1 MSLSLSNYREWLPFA
16 FIIIGVVI
24 ALIAPFLSKGR
35 QRRQE
40 TAQLLTAFR
49 TSLHAHDMEHWKEI
63 YHGTRQ
69 GAFAPAGHFMNKL
82 GKPVPLDSMWT
93 AGSDDHTAIQ
103 RMAECMEKAC
113 AKMLTHTVDIKTLW
127 YEIGQL
133 MEAMHAW
140 LQSIPGVQPDL
151 TFLEEQYPSIK
162 QIFEKYGH
170 SLKKWP
176 YRVYVNR

>member
-1 MSLSLSNYREWLPFA
+1 
-16 FIIIGVVI
+16 
-24 ALIAPFLSKGR
+24 
-35 QRRQE
+35 
-40 TAQLLTAFR
+40 
-49 TSLHAHDMEHWKEI
+49 
-63 YHGTRQ
+63 
-69 GAFAPAGHFMNKL
+69 
-82 GKPVPLDSMWT
+82 
-93 AGSDDHTAIQ
+93 
-103 RMAECMEKAC
+103 
-113 AKMLTHTVDIKTLW
+113 MLTHTVDIKTLW

-176 YRVYVNR
+176 YRVYVKR